1 MYEAARVDDPIYHT
15 SALAGFLI
23 GAIIGIAIIALA
35 AFAFFSCGF
44 LAGLILGFMADQI
57 ASGVLQLGEAIG
69 RSNHH
74 TAGKILTGSENVS
87 TNSRPAA
94 RAVLSTVK
102 CDNHIAEKRIAQG
115 SENIYIN
122 SQPAARKD
130 DHTECDA
137 VIEDGSP
144 NVFLGGGTQT
154 VLEISSEIP
163 DWLRKVVDVLFVV
176 ASLLGGLAGAWRQA
190 AKLGTKFG
198 TKCAAKFIGGELVG
212 MAVGE
217 AISGLFSNPVD
228 VTTGQK
234 ILLPETDFTLP
245 GRLPVTCSRFY
256 ASHLETV
263 GLLGRGWRLNWET
276 SLREDDEHIT
286 LTGVQGRELRYPKTM
301 LTPGHQIFD
310 PEEQLY
316 LSRLHDG
323 RYVLH
328 YTDRSYYVFGDFD
341 SDGMAYLLFMET
353 PHRQRIVFGHEGGRL
368 VRIASS
374 SGHHLLLHRTQTP
387 AGERLSRI
395 ELVQGGTRGNL
406 VEYRYDDNGQLTG
419 VVNRAGT
426 QVRQFAYE
434 NGLMTAHSNAAGFT
448 CRYRWQ
454 ELDGAPRVTEHDTS
468 DGEHYRFDYD
478 FAAGTTTV
486 TGRQGESW
494 QWWYDRETYIT
505 AHRTPGGGMYRFT
518 YNEDHFPVNI
528 ELPGGRTVAY
538 EYDIQN
544 RVVKTTDPEG
554 RVTQTQWNG
563 EFDEITR
570 TALDDDAVWK
580 TQYNAH
586 GQPVQE
592 TDPEGRV
599 TQYAYDEQGQMCSRT
614 DAAGGTVVTAFDSRG
629 QMTRYTDC
637 SGCSTGYD
645 HDEDGNLTRV
655 TDAEGKVVRISY
667 NRLGLPETVNSP
679 GKQQDRYTWNA
690 LGLMSSHR
698 RITGSV
704 ESWRYTPRGL
714 LAAHTDEEKRETRWQ
729 YTPEGRVAALTNGNG
744 AQYRFS
750 HDADGRLVREVR
762 PDGLSRT
769 FILDDSGY
777 LTAIQT
783 TGTQGGV
790 RRETQQRDA
799 LGRLLRTENE
809 HGQRTFSYNRLDQI
823 TAVTLT
829 PTEAGQQQ
837 HRMQADT
844 VRFEYDRSGWLT
856 AEHAGNGSIRYQRDA
871 LGNPTDITL
880 PDGQHLTH
888 LYYGSGHLLQT
899 ALDGLT
905 VSEYERDSLHRQIM
919 RTQGQLTTYSGYDD
933 DGLLSWQRSL
943 ASGSAPV
950 LPGQRPARQGCV
962 TSRDYYWNNRDQ
974 ITSVLRLNADG
985 QAQEERYRYTVNEQ
999 IAESRIN
1006 GILSQHDYR
1015 NECVTQAGDSR
1026 YEYDACGRVIKRT
1039 EQKRGFRPQ
1048 EWRYRWDD
1056 FDRLREVR
1064 TPDGEVWQYSYDA
1077 FGRRTAKRN
1086 IIRAAWK
1093 QNHHTVSEV
1102 RYQWLGMALS
1112 ASEKRYA
1119 DGSPAL
1125 REQWHYRG
1133 GFELLAKEARA
1144 ANDDTSDFYPI
1155 LIGPDGAPQEMYS
1168 ANGRKVWR
1176 RQRSLWGLAAAND
1189 ASPDARESC
1198 DAGFMGQWQD
1208 EESGL
1213 WYNLHR
1219 YYNARTGQY
1228 LSPDPLRLAGGLNTY
1243 GYVHNP
1249 LTWADPYGLAGCS
1262 AQFKSR
1268 NEAFRAAKRD
1278 AGIPMNQQPDRI
1290 FNSKTGFF
1298 SDHRNVPM
1306 TDSRKNPIFD
1316 NNGNQVWTR
1325 EYQFT
1330 RADGSKII
1338 IQDHS
1343 AGHSYAD
1350 GVGNQGSHLNVRP
1363 IENTRTGSVP
1373 GTFDHYEF

>member
-69 RSNHH
+69 RSIHH

-276 SLREDDEHIT
+276 SLRDDDEHIT

-434 NGLMTAHSNAAGFT
+434 NGLMTAHSNATGFT

-486 TGRQGESW
+486 TGRQGETW

-614 DAAGGTVVTAFDSRG
+614 DAAGGT
-629 QMTRYTDC
+629 
-637 SGCSTGYD
+637 
-645 HDEDGNLTRV
+645 
-655 TDAEGKVVRISY
+655 
-667 NRLGLPETVNSP
+667 
-679 GKQQDRYTWNA
+679 
-690 LGLMSSHR
+690 
-698 RITGSV
+698 
-704 ESWRYTPRGL
+704 
-714 LAAHTDEEKRETRWQ
+714 
-729 YTPEGRVAALTNGNG
+729 
-744 AQYRFS
+744 
-750 HDADGRLVREVR
+750 
-762 PDGLSRT
+762 
-769 FILDDSGY
+769 
-777 LTAIQT
+777 
-783 TGTQGGV
+783 QGGV

-856 AEHAGNGSIRYQRDA
+856 AEHAGNGSICYQRDA

-919 RTQGQLTTYSGYDD
+919 RTQGQLATYSGYDD

-962 TSRDYYWNNRDQ
+962 TSRDYYWNN
-974 ITSVLRLNADG
+974 
-985 QAQEERYRYTVNEQ
+985 
-999 IAESRIN
+999 
-1006 GILSQHDYR
+1006 H
-1015 NECVTQAGDSR
+1015 
-1026 YEYDACGRVIKRT
+1026 
-1039 EQKRGFRPQ
+1039 
-1048 EWRYRWDD
+1048 
-1056 FDRLREVR
+1056 
-1064 TPDGEVWQYSYDA
+1064 GEVGTIDDGLRGSVVYSYDRSGYLTGRSGQMYDHDRYYYDKA
-1077 FGRRTAKRN
+1077 GNLLDNEGQGAVMSNRLPGCGRDRYGYNEWGELTTRRDQQLEWNAQGQLTRVISGNTETHYGYDALGRRT
-1086 IIRAAWK
+1086 
-1093 QNHHTVSEV
+1093 
-1102 RYQWLGMALS
+1102 
-1112 ASEKRYA
+1112 
-1119 DGSPAL
+1119 
-1125 REQWHYRG
+1125 
-1133 GFELLAKEARA
+1133 
-1144 ANDDTSDFYPI
+1144 
-1155 LIGPDGAPQEMYS
+1155 
-1168 ANGRKVWR
+1168 RK
-1176 RQRSLWGLAAAND
+1176 A
-1189 ASPDARESC
+1189 
-1198 DAGFMGQWQD
+1198 
-1208 EESGL
+1208 
-1213 WYNLHR
+1213 
-1219 YYNARTGQY
+1219 
-1228 LSPDPLRLAGGLNTY
+1228 TY
-1243 GYVHNP
+1243 GRHTGHTARSRTDFVWEGFRLLQENVQQQGWRTY
-1249 LTWADPYGLAGCS
+1249 LYDAEQPYTPVASVTGRGE
-1262 AQFKSR
+1262 SR
-1268 NEAFRAAKRD
+1268 
-1278 AGIPMNQQPDRI
+1278 
-1290 FNSKTGFF
+1290 
-1298 SDHRNVPM
+1298 
-1306 TDSRKNPIFD
+1306 
-1316 NNGNQVWTR
+1316 QVW
-1325 EYQFT
+1325 Y
-1330 RADGSKII
+1330 
-1338 IQDHS
+1338 
-1343 AGHSYAD
+1343 Y
-1350 GVGNQGSHLNVRP
+1350 
-1363 IENTRTGSVP
+1363 
-1373 GTFDHYEF
+1373 

>member
-69 RSNHH
+69 RSIHH

-276 SLREDDEHIT
+276 SLRDDDEHIT

-434 NGLMTAHSNAAGFT
+434 NGLMTAHSNATGFT

-486 TGRQGESW
+486 TGRQGETW

-614 DAAGGTVVTAFDSRG
+614 DAAGGT
-629 QMTRYTDC
+629 
-637 SGCSTGYD
+637 
-645 HDEDGNLTRV
+645 
-655 TDAEGKVVRISY
+655 
-667 NRLGLPETVNSP
+667 
-679 GKQQDRYTWNA
+679 
-690 LGLMSSHR
+690 
-698 RITGSV
+698 
-704 ESWRYTPRGL
+704 
-714 LAAHTDEEKRETRWQ
+714 
-729 YTPEGRVAALTNGNG
+729 
-744 AQYRFS
+744 
-750 HDADGRLVREVR
+750 
-762 PDGLSRT
+762 
-769 FILDDSGY
+769 
-777 LTAIQT
+777 
-783 TGTQGGV
+783 QGGV

-856 AEHAGNGSIRYQRDA
+856 AEHAGNGSICYQRDA

-919 RTQGQLTTYSGYDD
+919 RTQGQLATYSGYDD

-962 TSRDYYWNNRDQ
+962 TSRDYYWNN
-974 ITSVLRLNADG
+974 
-985 QAQEERYRYTVNEQ
+985 
-999 IAESRIN
+999 
-1006 GILSQHDYR
+1006 H
-1015 NECVTQAGDSR
+1015 
-1026 YEYDACGRVIKRT
+1026 
-1039 EQKRGFRPQ
+1039 
-1048 EWRYRWDD
+1048 
-1056 FDRLREVR
+1056 
-1064 TPDGEVWQYSYDA
+1064 GEVGTIDDGLRGSVVYSYDRSGYLTGRSGQMYDHDRYYYDKA
-1077 FGRRTAKRN
+1077 GNLLDNEGQGAVMSNRLPGCGRDRYGYNEWGELTTRRDQQLEWNAQGQLTRVISGNTETHYGYDALGRRT
-1086 IIRAAWK
+1086 
-1093 QNHHTVSEV
+1093 
-1102 RYQWLGMALS
+1102 
-1112 ASEKRYA
+1112 
-1119 DGSPAL
+1119 
-1125 REQWHYRG
+1125 
-1133 GFELLAKEARA
+1133 
-1144 ANDDTSDFYPI
+1144 
-1155 LIGPDGAPQEMYS
+1155 
-1168 ANGRKVWR
+1168 RK
-1176 RQRSLWGLAAAND
+1176 A
-1189 ASPDARESC
+1189 
-1198 DAGFMGQWQD
+1198 
-1208 EESGL
+1208 
-1213 WYNLHR
+1213 
-1219 YYNARTGQY
+1219 
-1228 LSPDPLRLAGGLNTY
+1228 TY
-1243 GYVHNP
+1243 GRHTGHTARSRTDFVWEGFRLLQENVQQQGWRTY
-1249 LTWADPYGLAGCS
+1249 LYDAEQPYTPVA
-1262 AQFKSR
+1262 
-1268 NEAFRAAKRD
+1268 
-1278 AGIPMNQQPDRI
+1278 
-1290 FNSKTGFF
+1290 
-1298 SDHRNVPM
+1298 
-1306 TDSRKNPIFD
+1306 
-1316 NNGNQVWTR
+1316 
-1325 EYQFT
+1325 
-1330 RADGSKII
+1330 
-1338 IQDHS
+1338 
-1343 AGHSYAD
+1343 
-1350 GVGNQGSHLNVRP
+1350 
-1363 IENTRTGSVP
+1363 SV
-1373 GTFDHYEF
+1373 

>member
-69 RSNHH
+69 RSIHH

-276 SLREDDEHIT
+276 SLRDDDEHIT

-434 NGLMTAHSNAAGFT
+434 NGLMTAHSNATGFT

-486 TGRQGESW
+486 TGRQGETW

-614 DAAGGTVVTAFDSRG
+614 DAAGGT
-629 QMTRYTDC
+629 
-637 SGCSTGYD
+637 
-645 HDEDGNLTRV
+645 
-655 TDAEGKVVRISY
+655 
-667 NRLGLPETVNSP
+667 
-679 GKQQDRYTWNA
+679 
-690 LGLMSSHR
+690 
-698 RITGSV
+698 
-704 ESWRYTPRGL
+704 
-714 LAAHTDEEKRETRWQ
+714 
-729 YTPEGRVAALTNGNG
+729 
-744 AQYRFS
+744 
-750 HDADGRLVREVR
+750 
-762 PDGLSRT
+762 
-769 FILDDSGY
+769 
-777 LTAIQT
+777 
-783 TGTQGGV
+783 QGGV

-856 AEHAGNGSIRYQRDA
+856 AEHAGNGSICYQRDA

-919 RTQGQLTTYSGYDD
+919 RTQGQLATYSGYDD

-962 TSRDYYWNNRDQ
+962 TSRDYYWNN
-974 ITSVLRLNADG
+974 
-985 QAQEERYRYTVNEQ
+985 
-999 IAESRIN
+999 
-1006 GILSQHDYR
+1006 H
-1015 NECVTQAGDSR
+1015 
-1026 YEYDACGRVIKRT
+1026 
-1039 EQKRGFRPQ
+1039 
-1048 EWRYRWDD
+1048 
-1056 FDRLREVR
+1056 
-1064 TPDGEVWQYSYDA
+1064 GEVGTIDDGLRGSVVYSYDRSGYLTGRSGQMYDHDRYYYDKA
-1077 FGRRTAKRN
+1077 GNLLDNEGQGAVMSNRLPGCGRDRYGYNEWGELTTRRDQQLEWNAQGQLTRVISGNTETHYGYDALGRRT
-1086 IIRAAWK
+1086 
-1093 QNHHTVSEV
+1093 
-1102 RYQWLGMALS
+1102 
-1112 ASEKRYA
+1112 
-1119 DGSPAL
+1119 
-1125 REQWHYRG
+1125 
-1133 GFELLAKEARA
+1133 
-1144 ANDDTSDFYPI
+1144 
-1155 LIGPDGAPQEMYS
+1155 
-1168 ANGRKVWR
+1168 RK
-1176 RQRSLWGLAAAND
+1176 A
-1189 ASPDARESC
+1189 
-1198 DAGFMGQWQD
+1198 
-1208 EESGL
+1208 
-1213 WYNLHR
+1213 
-1219 YYNARTGQY
+1219 
-1228 LSPDPLRLAGGLNTY
+1228 TY
-1243 GYVHNP
+1243 GRHTGHTARSRTDFVWEGFRLLQENVQQQGWRTY
-1249 LTWADPYGLAGCS
+1249 LYDAEQPYTPVAS
-1262 AQFKSR
+1262 V
-1268 NEAFRAAKRD
+1268 
-1278 AGIPMNQQPDRI
+1278 
-1290 FNSKTGFF
+1290 TG
-1298 SDHRNVPM
+1298 
-1306 TDSRKNPIFD
+1306 
-1316 NNGNQVWTR
+1316 
-1325 EYQFT
+1325 
-1330 RADGSKII
+1330 
-1338 IQDHS
+1338 
-1343 AGHSYAD
+1343 
-1350 GVGNQGSHLNVRP
+1350 
-1363 IENTRTGSVP
+1363 
-1373 GTFDHYEF
+1373 

>member
-69 RSNHH
+69 RSIHH

-276 SLREDDEHIT
+276 SLRDDDEHIT

-434 NGLMTAHSNAAGFT
+434 NGLMTAHSNATGFT

-486 TGRQGESW
+486 TGRQGETW

-614 DAAGGTVVTAFDSRG
+614 DAAGGT
-629 QMTRYTDC
+629 
-637 SGCSTGYD
+637 
-645 HDEDGNLTRV
+645 
-655 TDAEGKVVRISY
+655 
-667 NRLGLPETVNSP
+667 
-679 GKQQDRYTWNA
+679 
-690 LGLMSSHR
+690 
-698 RITGSV
+698 
-704 ESWRYTPRGL
+704 
-714 LAAHTDEEKRETRWQ
+714 
-729 YTPEGRVAALTNGNG
+729 
-744 AQYRFS
+744 
-750 HDADGRLVREVR
+750 
-762 PDGLSRT
+762 
-769 FILDDSGY
+769 
-777 LTAIQT
+777 
-783 TGTQGGV
+783 QGGV

-856 AEHAGNGSIRYQRDA
+856 AEHAGNGSICYQRDA
-871 LGNPTDITL
+871 LGNQTDITL

-919 RTQGQLTTYSGYDD
+919 RTQGQLATYSGYDD

-962 TSRDYYWNNRDQ
+962 TSRDYYWNN
-974 ITSVLRLNADG
+974 
-985 QAQEERYRYTVNEQ
+985 
-999 IAESRIN
+999 
-1006 GILSQHDYR
+1006 H
-1015 NECVTQAGDSR
+1015 
-1026 YEYDACGRVIKRT
+1026 
-1039 EQKRGFRPQ
+1039 
-1048 EWRYRWDD
+1048 
-1056 FDRLREVR
+1056 
-1064 TPDGEVWQYSYDA
+1064 GEVGTIDDGLRGSVVYSYDRSGYLTGRSGQMYDHDRYYYDKA
-1077 FGRRTAKRN
+1077 GNLLDNEGQGAVMSNRLPGCGRDRYGYNEWGELTTRRDQQLEWNAQGQLTRVISGNTETHYGYDALGRRT
-1086 IIRAAWK
+1086 
-1093 QNHHTVSEV
+1093 
-1102 RYQWLGMALS
+1102 
-1112 ASEKRYA
+1112 
-1119 DGSPAL
+1119 
-1125 REQWHYRG
+1125 
-1133 GFELLAKEARA
+1133 
-1144 ANDDTSDFYPI
+1144 
-1155 LIGPDGAPQEMYS
+1155 
-1168 ANGRKVWR
+1168 RK
-1176 RQRSLWGLAAAND
+1176 A
-1189 ASPDARESC
+1189 
-1198 DAGFMGQWQD
+1198 
-1208 EESGL
+1208 
-1213 WYNLHR
+1213 
-1219 YYNARTGQY
+1219 
-1228 LSPDPLRLAGGLNTY
+1228 TY
-1243 GYVHNP
+1243 GRH
-1249 LTWADPYGLAGCS
+1249 TGHTAR
-1262 AQFKSR
+1262 SR
-1268 NEAFRAAKRD
+1268 TDFVWE
-1278 AGIPMNQQPDRI
+1278 
-1290 FNSKTGFF
+1290 GF
-1298 SDHRNVPM
+1298 
-1306 TDSRKNPIFD
+1306 
-1316 NNGNQVWTR
+1316 
-1325 EYQFT
+1325 
-1330 RADGSKII
+1330 
-1338 IQDHS
+1338 
-1343 AGHSYAD
+1343 
-1350 GVGNQGSHLNVRP
+1350 
-1363 IENTRTGSVP
+1363 
-1373 GTFDHYEF
+1373 

>member
-69 RSNHH
+69 RSIHH

-276 SLREDDEHIT
+276 SLRDDDEHIT

-434 NGLMTAHSNAAGFT
+434 NGLMTAHSNATGFT

-486 TGRQGESW
+486 TGRQGETW

-614 DAAGGTVVTAFDSRG
+614 DAAGGT
-629 QMTRYTDC
+629 
-637 SGCSTGYD
+637 
-645 HDEDGNLTRV
+645 
-655 TDAEGKVVRISY
+655 
-667 NRLGLPETVNSP
+667 
-679 GKQQDRYTWNA
+679 
-690 LGLMSSHR
+690 
-698 RITGSV
+698 
-704 ESWRYTPRGL
+704 
-714 LAAHTDEEKRETRWQ
+714 
-729 YTPEGRVAALTNGNG
+729 
-744 AQYRFS
+744 
-750 HDADGRLVREVR
+750 
-762 PDGLSRT
+762 
-769 FILDDSGY
+769 
-777 LTAIQT
+777 
-783 TGTQGGV
+783 QGGV

-856 AEHAGNGSIRYQRDA
+856 AEHAGNGSICYQRDA
-871 LGNPTDITL
+871 LGNQTDITL

-919 RTQGQLTTYSGYDD
+919 RTQGQLATYSGYDD

-962 TSRDYYWNNRDQ
+962 TSRDYYWNN
-974 ITSVLRLNADG
+974 
-985 QAQEERYRYTVNEQ
+985 
-999 IAESRIN
+999 
-1006 GILSQHDYR
+1006 H
-1015 NECVTQAGDSR
+1015 
-1026 YEYDACGRVIKRT
+1026 
-1039 EQKRGFRPQ
+1039 
-1048 EWRYRWDD
+1048 
-1056 FDRLREVR
+1056 
-1064 TPDGEVWQYSYDA
+1064 GEVGTIDDGLRGSVVYSYDRSGYLTGRSGQMYDHDRYYYDKA
-1077 FGRRTAKRN
+1077 GNLLDNEGQGAVMSNRLPGCGRDRYGYNEWGELTTRRDQQLEWNAQGQLTRVISGNTETHYGYDALGRRT
-1086 IIRAAWK
+1086 
-1093 QNHHTVSEV
+1093 
-1102 RYQWLGMALS
+1102 
-1112 ASEKRYA
+1112 
-1119 DGSPAL
+1119 
-1125 REQWHYRG
+1125 
-1133 GFELLAKEARA
+1133 
-1144 ANDDTSDFYPI
+1144 
-1155 LIGPDGAPQEMYS
+1155 
-1168 ANGRKVWR
+1168 RK
-1176 RQRSLWGLAAAND
+1176 A
-1189 ASPDARESC
+1189 
-1198 DAGFMGQWQD
+1198 
-1208 EESGL
+1208 
-1213 WYNLHR
+1213 
-1219 YYNARTGQY
+1219 
-1228 LSPDPLRLAGGLNTY
+1228 TY
-1243 GYVHNP
+1243 GRHTGHTARSRTDFVWEGFRLLQENVQQQGWRTY
-1249 LTWADPYGLAGCS
+1249 LYDAEQPYTPVASVTGRGE
-1262 AQFKSR
+1262 SR
-1268 NEAFRAAKRD
+1268 
-1278 AGIPMNQQPDRI
+1278 
-1290 FNSKTGFF
+1290 
-1298 SDHRNVPM
+1298 
-1306 TDSRKNPIFD
+1306 
-1316 NNGNQVWTR
+1316 QVWYYHT
-1325 EYQFT
+1325 
-1330 RADGSKII
+1330 
-1338 IQDHS
+1338 
-1343 AGHSYAD
+1343 
-1350 GVGNQGSHLNVRP
+1350 
-1363 IENTRTGSVP
+1363 
-1373 GTFDHYEF
+1373 

>member
-69 RSNHH
+69 RSIHH

-276 SLREDDEHIT
+276 SLRDDDEHIT

-434 NGLMTAHSNAAGFT
+434 NGLMTAHSNATGFT

-486 TGRQGESW
+486 TGRQGETW

-614 DAAGGTVVTAFDSRG
+614 DAAGGT
-629 QMTRYTDC
+629 
-637 SGCSTGYD
+637 
-645 HDEDGNLTRV
+645 
-655 TDAEGKVVRISY
+655 
-667 NRLGLPETVNSP
+667 
-679 GKQQDRYTWNA
+679 
-690 LGLMSSHR
+690 
-698 RITGSV
+698 
-704 ESWRYTPRGL
+704 
-714 LAAHTDEEKRETRWQ
+714 
-729 YTPEGRVAALTNGNG
+729 
-744 AQYRFS
+744 
-750 HDADGRLVREVR
+750 
-762 PDGLSRT
+762 
-769 FILDDSGY
+769 
-777 LTAIQT
+777 
-783 TGTQGGV
+783 QGGV

-856 AEHAGNGSIRYQRDA
+856 AEHAGNGSICYQRDA

-919 RTQGQLTTYSGYDD
+919 RTQGQLATYSGYDD

-962 TSRDYYWNNRDQ
+962 TSRDYYWNN
-974 ITSVLRLNADG
+974 
-985 QAQEERYRYTVNEQ
+985 
-999 IAESRIN
+999 
-1006 GILSQHDYR
+1006 H
-1015 NECVTQAGDSR
+1015 
-1026 YEYDACGRVIKRT
+1026 
-1039 EQKRGFRPQ
+1039 
-1048 EWRYRWDD
+1048 
-1056 FDRLREVR
+1056 
-1064 TPDGEVWQYSYDA
+1064 GEVGTIDDGLRGSVVYSYDRSGYLTGRSGQMYDHDRYYYDKA
-1077 FGRRTAKRN
+1077 GNLLDNEGQGAVMSNRLPGCGRDRYGYNEWGELTTRRDQQLEWNAQGQLTRVISGNTETHYGYDALGRRT
-1086 IIRAAWK
+1086 
-1093 QNHHTVSEV
+1093 
-1102 RYQWLGMALS
+1102 
-1112 ASEKRYA
+1112 
-1119 DGSPAL
+1119 
-1125 REQWHYRG
+1125 
-1133 GFELLAKEARA
+1133 
-1144 ANDDTSDFYPI
+1144 
-1155 LIGPDGAPQEMYS
+1155 
-1168 ANGRKVWR
+1168 RK
-1176 RQRSLWGLAAAND
+1176 A
-1189 ASPDARESC
+1189 
-1198 DAGFMGQWQD
+1198 
-1208 EESGL
+1208 
-1213 WYNLHR
+1213 
-1219 YYNARTGQY
+1219 
-1228 LSPDPLRLAGGLNTY
+1228 TY
-1243 GYVHNP
+1243 GRH
-1249 LTWADPYGLAGCS
+1249 TGHTAR
-1262 AQFKSR
+1262 SR
-1268 NEAFRAAKRD
+1268 TDFVWEGFR
-1278 AGIPMNQQPDRI
+1278 
-1290 FNSKTGFF
+1290 
-1298 SDHRNVPM
+1298 
-1306 TDSRKNPIFD
+1306 
-1316 NNGNQVWTR
+1316 
-1325 EYQFT
+1325 
-1330 RADGSKII
+1330 
-1338 IQDHS
+1338 
-1343 AGHSYAD
+1343 
-1350 GVGNQGSHLNVRP
+1350 
-1363 IENTRTGSVP
+1363 
-1373 GTFDHYEF
+1373 

>member
-69 RSNHH
+69 RSIHH

-276 SLREDDEHIT
+276 SLRDDDEHIT

-434 NGLMTAHSNAAGFT
+434 NGLMTAHSNATGFT

-486 TGRQGESW
+486 TGRQGETW

-614 DAAGGTVVTAFDSRG
+614 DAAGGT
-629 QMTRYTDC
+629 
-637 SGCSTGYD
+637 
-645 HDEDGNLTRV
+645 
-655 TDAEGKVVRISY
+655 
-667 NRLGLPETVNSP
+667 
-679 GKQQDRYTWNA
+679 
-690 LGLMSSHR
+690 
-698 RITGSV
+698 
-704 ESWRYTPRGL
+704 
-714 LAAHTDEEKRETRWQ
+714 
-729 YTPEGRVAALTNGNG
+729 
-744 AQYRFS
+744 
-750 HDADGRLVREVR
+750 
-762 PDGLSRT
+762 
-769 FILDDSGY
+769 
-777 LTAIQT
+777 
-783 TGTQGGV
+783 QGGV

-856 AEHAGNGSIRYQRDA
+856 AEHAGNGSICYQRDA

-919 RTQGQLTTYSGYDD
+919 RTQGQLATYSGYDD
-933 DGLLSWQRSL
+933 DGMLSWQRSL

-962 TSRDYYWNNRDQ
+962 TSRDYYWNN
-974 ITSVLRLNADG
+974 
-985 QAQEERYRYTVNEQ
+985 
-999 IAESRIN
+999 
-1006 GILSQHDYR
+1006 H
-1015 NECVTQAGDSR
+1015 
-1026 YEYDACGRVIKRT
+1026 
-1039 EQKRGFRPQ
+1039 
-1048 EWRYRWDD
+1048 
-1056 FDRLREVR
+1056 
-1064 TPDGEVWQYSYDA
+1064 GEVGTIDDGLRGSVVYSYDRSGYLTGRSGQMYDHDRYYYDKA
-1077 FGRRTAKRN
+1077 GNLLDNEGQGAVMSNRLPGCGRDRYGYNEWGELTTRRDQQLEWNAQGQLTRVISGNTETHYGYDALGRRTRKATYGR
-1086 IIRAAWK
+1086 
-1093 QNHHTVSEV
+1093 HTGHTARSRTDFVWEGFRLLQENVQQQGWRTYLYDAEQPYTPVASVTGKGESRQVWYYHTDVTGTPQEV
-1102 RYQWLGMALS
+1102 TA
-1112 ASEKRYA
+1112 A
-1119 DGSPAL
+1119 DGTLVWAGYIRGFGENAADISNSGAYFHQPL
-1125 REQWHYRG
+1125 RLPGQY
-1133 GFELLAKEARA
+1133 F
-1144 ANDDTSDFYPI
+1144 DDET
-1155 LIGPDGAPQEMYS
+1155 
-1168 ANGRKVWR
+1168 
-1176 RQRSLWGLAAAND
+1176 GLH
-1189 ASPDARESC
+1189 
-1198 DAGFMGQWQD
+1198 
-1208 EESGL
+1208 
-1213 WYNLHR
+1213 YNLFR
-1219 YYNARTGQY
+1219 YYAPECGRFVSQ
-1228 LSPDPLRLAGGLNTY
+1228 DPIGLAGGLNLY
-1243 GYVHNP
+1243 QYAPNP
-1249 LTWADPYGLAGCS
+1249 IRWIDPLGLAILEHQS
-1262 AQFKSR
+1262 NFD
-1268 NEAFRAAKRD
+1268 AARRTGFEN
-1278 AGIPMNQQPDRI
+1278 AGMTNPEDVTFSKVDP
-1290 FNSKTGFF
+1290 KTGTVVEFKG
-1298 SDHRNVPM
+1298 P
-1306 TDSRKNPIFD
+1306 
-1316 NNGNQVWTR
+1316 NGAKVA
-1325 EYQFT
+1325 YDAPH
-1330 RADGSKII
+1330 ADMDVTAGHDKPHVGW
-1338 IQDHS
+1338 QS
-1343 AGHSYAD
+1343 AGKRGSGGANRGNITYD
-1350 GVGNQGSHLNVRP
+1350 GPQHPHRSDSKG
-1363 IENTRTGSVP
+1363 
-1373 GTFDHYEF
+1373 DDKC

>member
-69 RSNHH
+69 RSIHH

-276 SLREDDEHIT
+276 SLRDDDEHIT

-434 NGLMTAHSNAAGFT
+434 NGLMTAHSNATGFT

-486 TGRQGESW
+486 TGRQGETW

-614 DAAGGTVVTAFDSRG
+614 DAAGGT
-629 QMTRYTDC
+629 
-637 SGCSTGYD
+637 
-645 HDEDGNLTRV
+645 
-655 TDAEGKVVRISY
+655 
-667 NRLGLPETVNSP
+667 
-679 GKQQDRYTWNA
+679 
-690 LGLMSSHR
+690 
-698 RITGSV
+698 
-704 ESWRYTPRGL
+704 
-714 LAAHTDEEKRETRWQ
+714 
-729 YTPEGRVAALTNGNG
+729 
-744 AQYRFS
+744 
-750 HDADGRLVREVR
+750 
-762 PDGLSRT
+762 
-769 FILDDSGY
+769 
-777 LTAIQT
+777 
-783 TGTQGGV
+783 QGGV

-856 AEHAGNGSIRYQRDA
+856 AEHAGNGSICYQRDA

-919 RTQGQLTTYSGYDD
+919 RTQGQLATYSGYDD

-962 TSRDYYWNNRDQ
+962 TSRDYYWNN
-974 ITSVLRLNADG
+974 
-985 QAQEERYRYTVNEQ
+985 
-999 IAESRIN
+999 
-1006 GILSQHDYR
+1006 H
-1015 NECVTQAGDSR
+1015 
-1026 YEYDACGRVIKRT
+1026 
-1039 EQKRGFRPQ
+1039 
-1048 EWRYRWDD
+1048 
-1056 FDRLREVR
+1056 
-1064 TPDGEVWQYSYDA
+1064 GEVGTIDDGLRGSVVYSYDRSGYLTGRSGQMYDHDRYYYDKA
-1077 FGRRTAKRN
+1077 GNLLDNEGQGAVMSNRLPGCGRDRYGYNEWGELTTRRDQQLEWNAQGQLTRVISGNTETHYGYDALGRRT
-1086 IIRAAWK
+1086 
-1093 QNHHTVSEV
+1093 
-1102 RYQWLGMALS
+1102 
-1112 ASEKRYA
+1112 
-1119 DGSPAL
+1119 
-1125 REQWHYRG
+1125 
-1133 GFELLAKEARA
+1133 
-1144 ANDDTSDFYPI
+1144 
-1155 LIGPDGAPQEMYS
+1155 
-1168 ANGRKVWR
+1168 RK
-1176 RQRSLWGLAAAND
+1176 A
-1189 ASPDARESC
+1189 
-1198 DAGFMGQWQD
+1198 
-1208 EESGL
+1208 
-1213 WYNLHR
+1213 
-1219 YYNARTGQY
+1219 
-1228 LSPDPLRLAGGLNTY
+1228 TY
-1243 GYVHNP
+1243 GRH
-1249 LTWADPYGLAGCS
+1249 TGHTAR
-1262 AQFKSR
+1262 SR
-1268 NEAFRAAKRD
+1268 TDFVWEGFRLLQE
-1278 AGIPMNQQPDRI
+1278 NVQQ
-1290 FNSKTGFF
+1290 
-1298 SDHRNVPM
+1298 
-1306 TDSRKNPIFD
+1306 
-1316 NNGNQVWTR
+1316 
-1325 EYQFT
+1325 
-1330 RADGSKII
+1330 
-1338 IQDHS
+1338 
-1343 AGHSYAD
+1343 
-1350 GVGNQGSHLNVRP
+1350 QGW
-1363 IENTRTGSVP
+1363 
-1373 GTFDHYEF
+1373 

>member
-69 RSNHH
+69 RSIHH

-276 SLREDDEHIT
+276 SLRDDDEHIT

-434 NGLMTAHSNAAGFT
+434 NGLMTAHSNATGFT

-486 TGRQGESW
+486 TGRQGETW

-614 DAAGGTVVTAFDSRG
+614 DAAGGT
-629 QMTRYTDC
+629 
-637 SGCSTGYD
+637 
-645 HDEDGNLTRV
+645 
-655 TDAEGKVVRISY
+655 
-667 NRLGLPETVNSP
+667 
-679 GKQQDRYTWNA
+679 
-690 LGLMSSHR
+690 
-698 RITGSV
+698 
-704 ESWRYTPRGL
+704 
-714 LAAHTDEEKRETRWQ
+714 
-729 YTPEGRVAALTNGNG
+729 
-744 AQYRFS
+744 
-750 HDADGRLVREVR
+750 
-762 PDGLSRT
+762 
-769 FILDDSGY
+769 
-777 LTAIQT
+777 
-783 TGTQGGV
+783 QGGV

-856 AEHAGNGSIRYQRDA
+856 AEHAGNGSICYQRDA

-919 RTQGQLTTYSGYDD
+919 RTQGQLATYSGYDD

-962 TSRDYYWNNRDQ
+962 TSRDYYWNN
-974 ITSVLRLNADG
+974 
-985 QAQEERYRYTVNEQ
+985 
-999 IAESRIN
+999 
-1006 GILSQHDYR
+1006 H
-1015 NECVTQAGDSR
+1015 
-1026 YEYDACGRVIKRT
+1026 
-1039 EQKRGFRPQ
+1039 
-1048 EWRYRWDD
+1048 
-1056 FDRLREVR
+1056 
-1064 TPDGEVWQYSYDA
+1064 GEVGTIDDGLRGSVVYSYDRSGYLTGRSGQMYDHDRYYYDKA
-1077 FGRRTAKRN
+1077 GNLLDNEGQGAVMSNRLPGCGRDRYGYNEWGELTTRRDQQLEWNAQGQLTRVISGNTETHYGYDALGRRT
-1086 IIRAAWK
+1086 
-1093 QNHHTVSEV
+1093 
-1102 RYQWLGMALS
+1102 
-1112 ASEKRYA
+1112 
-1119 DGSPAL
+1119 
-1125 REQWHYRG
+1125 
-1133 GFELLAKEARA
+1133 
-1144 ANDDTSDFYPI
+1144 
-1155 LIGPDGAPQEMYS
+1155 
-1168 ANGRKVWR
+1168 RK
-1176 RQRSLWGLAAAND
+1176 A
-1189 ASPDARESC
+1189 
-1198 DAGFMGQWQD
+1198 
-1208 EESGL
+1208 
-1213 WYNLHR
+1213 
-1219 YYNARTGQY
+1219 
-1228 LSPDPLRLAGGLNTY
+1228 TY
-1243 GYVHNP
+1243 GRHTGHTARSRTDFVWEGFRLLQENVQQQGWRTY
-1249 LTWADPYGLAGCS
+1249 LYDAEQPYTPVASVTGKGE
-1262 AQFKSR
+1262 SR
-1268 NEAFRAAKRD
+1268 
-1278 AGIPMNQQPDRI
+1278 
-1290 FNSKTGFF
+1290 
-1298 SDHRNVPM
+1298 
-1306 TDSRKNPIFD
+1306 
-1316 NNGNQVWTR
+1316 QVWYYHT
-1325 EYQFT
+1325 
-1330 RADGSKII
+1330 D
-1338 IQDHS
+1338 
-1343 AGHSYAD
+1343 
-1350 GVGNQGSHLNVRP
+1350 V
-1363 IENTRTGSVP
+1363 TG
-1373 GTFDHYEF
+1373 

>member
-23 GAIIGIAIIALA
+23 GAIIGIAIIAIA
-35 AFAFFSCGF
+35 AFALFSCGI

-69 RSNHH
+69 RSIHH

-198 TKCAAKFIGGELVG
+198 TKCAAKFIGGELTG
-212 MAVGE
+212 MAVSE

-434 NGLMTAHSNAAGFT
+434 NG
-448 CRYRWQ
+448 
-454 ELDGAPRVTEHDTS
+454 
-468 DGEHYRFDYD
+468 
-478 FAAGTTTV
+478 
-486 TGRQGESW
+486 
-494 QWWYDRETYIT
+494 
-505 AHRTPGGGMYRFT
+505 
-518 YNEDHFPVNI
+518 
-528 ELPGGRTVAY
+528 
-538 EYDIQN
+538 
-544 RVVKTTDPEG
+544 
-554 RVTQTQWNG
+554 
-563 EFDEITR
+563 
-570 TALDDDAVWK
+570 
-580 TQYNAH
+580 
-586 GQPVQE
+586 
-592 TDPEGRV
+592 
-599 TQYAYDEQGQMCSRT
+599 
-614 DAAGGTVVTAFDSRG
+614 

-637 SGCSTGYD
+637 SGRSTGYD

-729 YTPEGRVAALTNGNG
+729 YTPEGRVAVLTNGNG

-769 FILDDSGY
+769 FILDGSGY

-919 RTQGQLTTYSGYDD
+919 RTQGQLATYSGYDD

-943 ASGSAPV
+943 APGSAPV
-950 LPGQRPARQGCV
+950 LPGQRPAQQGCV
-962 TSRDYYWNNRDQ
+962 TSRDYYWNNHGEVGTIDDSLRGSVVYSYDRSGYLTGRSGQMYDHDRYYYDKAGNLLDNEGRGPVMNNRLPGCGRDRYGYNEWGELTTRRDQ
-974 ITSVLRLNADG
+974 QLEWNAQGQLTRVISGNTETHYGYDALGRRTRKATYGRHTGHTARSRTDFVWEGFRLLQENVQQQGWRTYLYDAEQPYTPVASVTGKGESRQVWYYHTDVTGTPQEVTAADGTLVWAGYIRGFGENAADISNSGAYFHQPLRLPG
-985 QAQEERYRYTVNEQ
+985 QYFDDETGLHYNLFRYYAPE
-999 IAESRIN
+999 
-1006 GILSQHDYR
+1006 
-1015 NECVTQAGDSR
+1015 
-1026 YEYDACGRVIKRT
+1026 CGRFVSQDPIGLKGGINLYQYAPNPLSWIDPLGLTT
-1039 EQKRGFRPQ
+1039 EEITLKPGEILVNPKDVNFSQTTINSA
-1048 EWRYRWDD
+1048 
-1056 FDRLREVR
+1056 FD
-1064 TPDGEVWQYSYDA
+1064 TPDG
-1077 FGRRTAKRN
+1077 KRSVQSVINDVRKGN
-1086 IIRAAWK
+1086 IKATDFPAIK
-1093 QNHHTVSEV
+1093 VVNVKGQLVV
-1102 RYQWLGMALS
+1102 R
-1112 ASEKRYA
+1112 
-1119 DGSPAL
+1119 DGNS
-1125 REQWHYRG
+1125 
-1133 GFELLAKEARA
+1133 
-1144 ANDDTSDFYPI
+1144 
-1155 LIGPDGAPQEMYS
+1155 
-1168 ANGRKVWR
+1168 
-1176 RQRSLWGLAAAND
+1176 
-1189 ASPDARESC
+1189 
-1198 DAGFMGQWQD
+1198 
-1208 EESGL
+1208 
-1213 WYNLHR
+1213 
-1219 YYNARTGQY
+1219 
-1228 LSPDPLRLAGGLNTY
+1228 RLAIAVKGKAQQIKVILETNVDQLRDFTKRLRNNGLPNT
-1243 GYVHNP
+1243 G
-1249 LTWADPYGLAGCS
+1249 T
-1262 AQFKSR
+1262 
-1268 NEAFRAAKRD
+1268 
-1278 AGIPMNQQPDRI
+1278 
-1290 FNSKTGFF
+1290 SKT
-1298 SDHRNVPM
+1298 P
-1306 TDSRKNPIFD
+1306 TCK
-1316 NNGNQVWTR
+1316 
-1325 EYQFT
+1325 
-1330 RADGSKII
+1330 
-1338 IQDHS
+1338 
-1343 AGHSYAD
+1343 
-1350 GVGNQGSHLNVRP
+1350 
-1363 IENTRTGSVP
+1363 
-1373 GTFDHYEF
+1373 

>member
-69 RSNHH
+69 RSIHH

-276 SLREDDEHIT
+276 SLRDDDEHIT

-434 NGLMTAHSNAAGFT
+434 NGLMTAHSNATGFT

-486 TGRQGESW
+486 TGRQGETW

-614 DAAGGTVVTAFDSRG
+614 DAAGGT
-629 QMTRYTDC
+629 
-637 SGCSTGYD
+637 
-645 HDEDGNLTRV
+645 
-655 TDAEGKVVRISY
+655 
-667 NRLGLPETVNSP
+667 
-679 GKQQDRYTWNA
+679 
-690 LGLMSSHR
+690 
-698 RITGSV
+698 
-704 ESWRYTPRGL
+704 
-714 LAAHTDEEKRETRWQ
+714 
-729 YTPEGRVAALTNGNG
+729 
-744 AQYRFS
+744 
-750 HDADGRLVREVR
+750 
-762 PDGLSRT
+762 
-769 FILDDSGY
+769 
-777 LTAIQT
+777 
-783 TGTQGGV
+783 QGGV

-856 AEHAGNGSIRYQRDA
+856 AEHAGNGSICYQRDA

-919 RTQGQLTTYSGYDD
+919 RTQGQLATYSGYDD
-933 DGLLSWQRSL
+933 DGMLSWQRSL

-962 TSRDYYWNNRDQ
+962 TSRDYYWNN
-974 ITSVLRLNADG
+974 
-985 QAQEERYRYTVNEQ
+985 
-999 IAESRIN
+999 
-1006 GILSQHDYR
+1006 H
-1015 NECVTQAGDSR
+1015 
-1026 YEYDACGRVIKRT
+1026 
-1039 EQKRGFRPQ
+1039 
-1048 EWRYRWDD
+1048 
-1056 FDRLREVR
+1056 
-1064 TPDGEVWQYSYDA
+1064 GEVGTIDDGLRGSVVYSYDRSGYLTGRSGQMYDHDRYYYDKA
-1077 FGRRTAKRN
+1077 GNLLDNEGQGAVMSNRLPGCGRDRYGYNEWGELTTRRDQQLEWNAQGQLTRVISGNTETHYGYDALGRRTRKATYGR
-1086 IIRAAWK
+1086 
-1093 QNHHTVSEV
+1093 HTGHTARSRTDFVWEGFRLLQENVQQQGWRTYLYDAEQPYTPVASVTGRGESRQVWYYHTDVTGTPQEV
-1102 RYQWLGMALS
+1102 TA
-1112 ASEKRYA
+1112 A
-1119 DGSPAL
+1119 DGTLVWAGYIRGFGENAADISNSGAYFHQPL
-1125 REQWHYRG
+1125 RLPGQY
-1133 GFELLAKEARA
+1133 F
-1144 ANDDTSDFYPI
+1144 DDET
-1155 LIGPDGAPQEMYS
+1155 
-1168 ANGRKVWR
+1168 
-1176 RQRSLWGLAAAND
+1176 GLH
-1189 ASPDARESC
+1189 
-1198 DAGFMGQWQD
+1198 
-1208 EESGL
+1208 
-1213 WYNLHR
+1213 YNLFR
-1219 YYNARTGQY
+1219 YYAPECGRFVSQ
-1228 LSPDPLRLAGGLNTY
+1228 DPIGLAGGLNLY
-1243 GYVHNP
+1243 QYAPNP
-1249 LTWADPYGLAGCS
+1249 IRWIDPLGLAILEHQS
-1262 AQFKSR
+1262 NFD
-1268 NEAFRAAKRD
+1268 AARRTGFEN
-1278 AGIPMNQQPDRI
+1278 AGMTNPEDVTFSKVDP
-1290 FNSKTGFF
+1290 KTGTVVEFKG
-1298 SDHRNVPM
+1298 P
-1306 TDSRKNPIFD
+1306 
-1316 NNGNQVWTR
+1316 NGAKVA
-1325 EYQFT
+1325 YDAPH
-1330 RADGSKII
+1330 ADMDVTAGHDKPHVGW
-1338 IQDHS
+1338 QS
-1343 AGHSYAD
+1343 AGKRGSGGANRGNITYD
-1350 GVGNQGSHLNVRP
+1350 GPQHPHRSDSKG
-1363 IENTRTGSVP
+1363 
-1373 GTFDHYEF
+1373 DDKC

>member
-69 RSNHH
+69 RSIHH

-276 SLREDDEHIT
+276 SLRDDDEHIT

-434 NGLMTAHSNAAGFT
+434 NGLMTAHSNATGFT

-486 TGRQGESW
+486 TGRQGETW

-614 DAAGGTVVTAFDSRG
+614 DAAGGT
-629 QMTRYTDC
+629 
-637 SGCSTGYD
+637 
-645 HDEDGNLTRV
+645 
-655 TDAEGKVVRISY
+655 
-667 NRLGLPETVNSP
+667 
-679 GKQQDRYTWNA
+679 
-690 LGLMSSHR
+690 
-698 RITGSV
+698 
-704 ESWRYTPRGL
+704 
-714 LAAHTDEEKRETRWQ
+714 
-729 YTPEGRVAALTNGNG
+729 
-744 AQYRFS
+744 
-750 HDADGRLVREVR
+750 
-762 PDGLSRT
+762 
-769 FILDDSGY
+769 
-777 LTAIQT
+777 
-783 TGTQGGV
+783 QGGV

-856 AEHAGNGSIRYQRDA
+856 AEHAGNGSICYQRDA
-871 LGNPTDITL
+871 LGNQTDITL

-919 RTQGQLTTYSGYDD
+919 RTQGQLATYSGYDD

-962 TSRDYYWNNRDQ
+962 TSRDYYWNN
-974 ITSVLRLNADG
+974 
-985 QAQEERYRYTVNEQ
+985 
-999 IAESRIN
+999 
-1006 GILSQHDYR
+1006 H
-1015 NECVTQAGDSR
+1015 
-1026 YEYDACGRVIKRT
+1026 
-1039 EQKRGFRPQ
+1039 
-1048 EWRYRWDD
+1048 
-1056 FDRLREVR
+1056 
-1064 TPDGEVWQYSYDA
+1064 GEVGTIDDGLRGSVVYSYDRSGYLTGRSGQMYDHDRYYYDKA
-1077 FGRRTAKRN
+1077 GNLLDNEGQGAVMSNRLPGCGRDRYGYNEWGELTTRRDQQLEWNAQGQLTRVISGNTETHYGYDALGRRTRKATYGR
-1086 IIRAAWK
+1086 
-1093 QNHHTVSEV
+1093 HTGHTARSRTDFVWEGFRLLQENVQQQGWRTYLYDAEQPYTPVASVTGKGESRQVWYYHTDVTGTPQEV
-1102 RYQWLGMALS
+1102 TA
-1112 ASEKRYA
+1112 A
-1119 DGSPAL
+1119 DGTLVWAG
-1125 REQWHYRG
+1125 YIRG
-1133 GFELLAKEARA
+1133 FG
-1144 ANDDTSDFYPI
+1144 
-1155 LIGPDGAPQEMYS
+1155 
-1168 ANGRKVWR
+1168 
-1176 RQRSLWGLAAAND
+1176 
-1189 ASPDARESC
+1189 
-1198 DAGFMGQWQD
+1198 
-1208 EESGL
+1208 
-1213 WYNLHR
+1213 
-1219 YYNARTGQY
+1219 
-1228 LSPDPLRLAGGLNTY
+1228 
-1243 GYVHNP
+1243 
-1249 LTWADPYGLAGCS
+1249 
-1262 AQFKSR
+1262 
-1268 NEAFRAAKRD
+1268 
-1278 AGIPMNQQPDRI
+1278 
-1290 FNSKTGFF
+1290 
-1298 SDHRNVPM
+1298 
-1306 TDSRKNPIFD
+1306 
-1316 NNGNQVWTR
+1316 
-1325 EYQFT
+1325 
-1330 RADGSKII
+1330 
-1338 IQDHS
+1338 
-1343 AGHSYAD
+1343 
-1350 GVGNQGSHLNVRP
+1350 
-1363 IENTRTGSVP
+1363 
-1373 GTFDHYEF
+1373 

>member
-69 RSNHH
+69 RSIHH

-276 SLREDDEHIT
+276 SLRDDDEHIT

-434 NGLMTAHSNAAGFT
+434 NGLMTAHSNATGFT

-486 TGRQGESW
+486 TGRQGETW

-614 DAAGGTVVTAFDSRG
+614 DAAGGT
-629 QMTRYTDC
+629 
-637 SGCSTGYD
+637 
-645 HDEDGNLTRV
+645 
-655 TDAEGKVVRISY
+655 
-667 NRLGLPETVNSP
+667 
-679 GKQQDRYTWNA
+679 
-690 LGLMSSHR
+690 
-698 RITGSV
+698 
-704 ESWRYTPRGL
+704 
-714 LAAHTDEEKRETRWQ
+714 
-729 YTPEGRVAALTNGNG
+729 
-744 AQYRFS
+744 
-750 HDADGRLVREVR
+750 
-762 PDGLSRT
+762 
-769 FILDDSGY
+769 
-777 LTAIQT
+777 
-783 TGTQGGV
+783 QGGV

-856 AEHAGNGSIRYQRDA
+856 AEHAGNGSICYQRDA
-871 LGNPTDITL
+871 LGNQTDITL

-919 RTQGQLTTYSGYDD
+919 RTQGQLATYSGYDD

-962 TSRDYYWNNRDQ
+962 TSRDYYWNN
-974 ITSVLRLNADG
+974 
-985 QAQEERYRYTVNEQ
+985 
-999 IAESRIN
+999 
-1006 GILSQHDYR
+1006 H
-1015 NECVTQAGDSR
+1015 
-1026 YEYDACGRVIKRT
+1026 
-1039 EQKRGFRPQ
+1039 
-1048 EWRYRWDD
+1048 
-1056 FDRLREVR
+1056 
-1064 TPDGEVWQYSYDA
+1064 GEVGTIDDGLRGSVVYSYDRSGYLTGRSGQMYDHDRYYYDKA
-1077 FGRRTAKRN
+1077 GNLLDNEGQGAVMSNRLPGCGRDRYGYNEWGELTTRRDQQLEWNAQGQLTRVISGNTETHYGYDALGRRT
-1086 IIRAAWK
+1086 
-1093 QNHHTVSEV
+1093 
-1102 RYQWLGMALS
+1102 
-1112 ASEKRYA
+1112 
-1119 DGSPAL
+1119 
-1125 REQWHYRG
+1125 
-1133 GFELLAKEARA
+1133 
-1144 ANDDTSDFYPI
+1144 
-1155 LIGPDGAPQEMYS
+1155 
-1168 ANGRKVWR
+1168 RK
-1176 RQRSLWGLAAAND
+1176 A
-1189 ASPDARESC
+1189 
-1198 DAGFMGQWQD
+1198 
-1208 EESGL
+1208 
-1213 WYNLHR
+1213 
-1219 YYNARTGQY
+1219 
-1228 LSPDPLRLAGGLNTY
+1228 TY
-1243 GYVHNP
+1243 GRHTGHTARSRTDFVWEGFRLLQENVQQQGWRTY
-1249 LTWADPYGLAGCS
+1249 LYDAEQPYTPVASVTGRGE
-1262 AQFKSR
+1262 SR
-1268 NEAFRAAKRD
+1268 
-1278 AGIPMNQQPDRI
+1278 
-1290 FNSKTGFF
+1290 
-1298 SDHRNVPM
+1298 
-1306 TDSRKNPIFD
+1306 
-1316 NNGNQVWTR
+1316 QVWYYHT
-1325 EYQFT
+1325 
-1330 RADGSKII
+1330 D
-1338 IQDHS
+1338 
-1343 AGHSYAD
+1343 
-1350 GVGNQGSHLNVRP
+1350 V
-1363 IENTRTGSVP
+1363 
-1373 GTFDHYEF
+1373 

>member
-69 RSNHH
+69 RSIHH

-276 SLREDDEHIT
+276 SLRDDDEHIT

-434 NGLMTAHSNAAGFT
+434 NGLMTAHSNATGFT

-486 TGRQGESW
+486 TGRQGETW

-614 DAAGGTVVTAFDSRG
+614 DAAGGT
-629 QMTRYTDC
+629 
-637 SGCSTGYD
+637 
-645 HDEDGNLTRV
+645 
-655 TDAEGKVVRISY
+655 
-667 NRLGLPETVNSP
+667 
-679 GKQQDRYTWNA
+679 
-690 LGLMSSHR
+690 
-698 RITGSV
+698 
-704 ESWRYTPRGL
+704 
-714 LAAHTDEEKRETRWQ
+714 
-729 YTPEGRVAALTNGNG
+729 
-744 AQYRFS
+744 
-750 HDADGRLVREVR
+750 
-762 PDGLSRT
+762 
-769 FILDDSGY
+769 
-777 LTAIQT
+777 
-783 TGTQGGV
+783 QGGV

-856 AEHAGNGSIRYQRDA
+856 AEHAGNGSICYQRDA

-919 RTQGQLTTYSGYDD
+919 RTQGQLATYSGYDD

-962 TSRDYYWNNRDQ
+962 TSRDYYWNN
-974 ITSVLRLNADG
+974 
-985 QAQEERYRYTVNEQ
+985 
-999 IAESRIN
+999 
-1006 GILSQHDYR
+1006 H
-1015 NECVTQAGDSR
+1015 
-1026 YEYDACGRVIKRT
+1026 
-1039 EQKRGFRPQ
+1039 
-1048 EWRYRWDD
+1048 
-1056 FDRLREVR
+1056 
-1064 TPDGEVWQYSYDA
+1064 GEVGTIDDGLRGSVVYSYDRSGYLTGRSGQMYDHDRYYYDKA
-1077 FGRRTAKRN
+1077 GNLLDNEGQGAVMSNRLPGCGRDRYGYNEWGELTTRRDQQLEWNAQGQLTRVISGNTETHYGYDALGRRT
-1086 IIRAAWK
+1086 
-1093 QNHHTVSEV
+1093 
-1102 RYQWLGMALS
+1102 
-1112 ASEKRYA
+1112 
-1119 DGSPAL
+1119 
-1125 REQWHYRG
+1125 
-1133 GFELLAKEARA
+1133 
-1144 ANDDTSDFYPI
+1144 
-1155 LIGPDGAPQEMYS
+1155 
-1168 ANGRKVWR
+1168 RK
-1176 RQRSLWGLAAAND
+1176 A
-1189 ASPDARESC
+1189 
-1198 DAGFMGQWQD
+1198 
-1208 EESGL
+1208 
-1213 WYNLHR
+1213 
-1219 YYNARTGQY
+1219 
-1228 LSPDPLRLAGGLNTY
+1228 TY
-1243 GYVHNP
+1243 GRH
-1249 LTWADPYGLAGCS
+1249 TGHTAR
-1262 AQFKSR
+1262 SR
-1268 NEAFRAAKRD
+1268 TDFVWEGFRLLQE
-1278 AGIPMNQQPDRI
+1278 NVQQ
-1290 FNSKTGFF
+1290 
-1298 SDHRNVPM
+1298 
-1306 TDSRKNPIFD
+1306 
-1316 NNGNQVWTR
+1316 
-1325 EYQFT
+1325 
-1330 RADGSKII
+1330 
-1338 IQDHS
+1338 
-1343 AGHSYAD
+1343 
-1350 GVGNQGSHLNVRP
+1350 QGW
-1363 IENTRTGSVP
+1363 RT
-1373 GTFDHYEF
+1373 YL

>member
-69 RSNHH
+69 RSIHH

-276 SLREDDEHIT
+276 SLRDDDEHIT

-434 NGLMTAHSNAAGFT
+434 NGLMTAHSNATGFT

-486 TGRQGESW
+486 TGRQGETW

-614 DAAGGTVVTAFDSRG
+614 DAAGGT
-629 QMTRYTDC
+629 
-637 SGCSTGYD
+637 
-645 HDEDGNLTRV
+645 
-655 TDAEGKVVRISY
+655 
-667 NRLGLPETVNSP
+667 
-679 GKQQDRYTWNA
+679 
-690 LGLMSSHR
+690 
-698 RITGSV
+698 
-704 ESWRYTPRGL
+704 
-714 LAAHTDEEKRETRWQ
+714 
-729 YTPEGRVAALTNGNG
+729 
-744 AQYRFS
+744 
-750 HDADGRLVREVR
+750 
-762 PDGLSRT
+762 
-769 FILDDSGY
+769 
-777 LTAIQT
+777 
-783 TGTQGGV
+783 QGGV

-856 AEHAGNGSIRYQRDA
+856 AEHAGNGSICYQRDA

-919 RTQGQLTTYSGYDD
+919 RTQGQLATYSGYDD
-933 DGLLSWQRSL
+933 DGMLSWQRSL

-962 TSRDYYWNNRDQ
+962 TSRDYYWNN
-974 ITSVLRLNADG
+974 
-985 QAQEERYRYTVNEQ
+985 
-999 IAESRIN
+999 
-1006 GILSQHDYR
+1006 H
-1015 NECVTQAGDSR
+1015 
-1026 YEYDACGRVIKRT
+1026 
-1039 EQKRGFRPQ
+1039 
-1048 EWRYRWDD
+1048 
-1056 FDRLREVR
+1056 
-1064 TPDGEVWQYSYDA
+1064 GEVGTIDDGLRGSVVYSYDRSGYLTGRSGQMYDHDRYYYDKA
-1077 FGRRTAKRN
+1077 GNLLDNEGQGAVMSNRLPGCGRDRYGYNEWGELTTRRDQQLEWNAQGQLTRVISGNTETHYGYDALGRRT
-1086 IIRAAWK
+1086 
-1093 QNHHTVSEV
+1093 
-1102 RYQWLGMALS
+1102 
-1112 ASEKRYA
+1112 
-1119 DGSPAL
+1119 
-1125 REQWHYRG
+1125 
-1133 GFELLAKEARA
+1133 
-1144 ANDDTSDFYPI
+1144 
-1155 LIGPDGAPQEMYS
+1155 
-1168 ANGRKVWR
+1168 RK
-1176 RQRSLWGLAAAND
+1176 A
-1189 ASPDARESC
+1189 
-1198 DAGFMGQWQD
+1198 
-1208 EESGL
+1208 
-1213 WYNLHR
+1213 
-1219 YYNARTGQY
+1219 
-1228 LSPDPLRLAGGLNTY
+1228 TY
-1243 GYVHNP
+1243 GRH
-1249 LTWADPYGLAGCS
+1249 TGHTAR
-1262 AQFKSR
+1262 SR
-1268 NEAFRAAKRD
+1268 TDFVWEGFRLLQE
-1278 AGIPMNQQPDRI
+1278 NVQQ
-1290 FNSKTGFF
+1290 
-1298 SDHRNVPM
+1298 
-1306 TDSRKNPIFD
+1306 
-1316 NNGNQVWTR
+1316 
-1325 EYQFT
+1325 
-1330 RADGSKII
+1330 
-1338 IQDHS
+1338 
-1343 AGHSYAD
+1343 
-1350 GVGNQGSHLNVRP
+1350 QGW
-1363 IENTRTGSVP
+1363 RTYLY
-1373 GTFDHYEF
+1373 D

>member
-69 RSNHH
+69 RSIHH

-276 SLREDDEHIT
+276 SLRDDDEHIT

-434 NGLMTAHSNAAGFT
+434 NGLMTAHSNATGFT

-486 TGRQGESW
+486 TGRQGETW

-614 DAAGGTVVTAFDSRG
+614 DAAGGT
-629 QMTRYTDC
+629 
-637 SGCSTGYD
+637 
-645 HDEDGNLTRV
+645 
-655 TDAEGKVVRISY
+655 
-667 NRLGLPETVNSP
+667 
-679 GKQQDRYTWNA
+679 
-690 LGLMSSHR
+690 
-698 RITGSV
+698 
-704 ESWRYTPRGL
+704 
-714 LAAHTDEEKRETRWQ
+714 
-729 YTPEGRVAALTNGNG
+729 
-744 AQYRFS
+744 
-750 HDADGRLVREVR
+750 
-762 PDGLSRT
+762 
-769 FILDDSGY
+769 
-777 LTAIQT
+777 
-783 TGTQGGV
+783 QGGV

-856 AEHAGNGSIRYQRDA
+856 AEHAGNGSICYQRDA

-919 RTQGQLTTYSGYDD
+919 RTQGQLATYSGYDD

-962 TSRDYYWNNRDQ
+962 TSRDYYWNN
-974 ITSVLRLNADG
+974 
-985 QAQEERYRYTVNEQ
+985 
-999 IAESRIN
+999 
-1006 GILSQHDYR
+1006 H
-1015 NECVTQAGDSR
+1015 
-1026 YEYDACGRVIKRT
+1026 
-1039 EQKRGFRPQ
+1039 
-1048 EWRYRWDD
+1048 
-1056 FDRLREVR
+1056 
-1064 TPDGEVWQYSYDA
+1064 GEVGTIDDGLRGSVVYSYDRSGYLTGRSGQMYDHDRYYYDKA
-1077 FGRRTAKRN
+1077 GNLLDNEGQGAVMSNRLPGCGRDRYGYNEWGELTTRRDQQLEWNAQGQLTRVISGNTETHYGYDALGRRT
-1086 IIRAAWK
+1086 
-1093 QNHHTVSEV
+1093 
-1102 RYQWLGMALS
+1102 
-1112 ASEKRYA
+1112 
-1119 DGSPAL
+1119 
-1125 REQWHYRG
+1125 
-1133 GFELLAKEARA
+1133 
-1144 ANDDTSDFYPI
+1144 
-1155 LIGPDGAPQEMYS
+1155 
-1168 ANGRKVWR
+1168 RK
-1176 RQRSLWGLAAAND
+1176 A
-1189 ASPDARESC
+1189 
-1198 DAGFMGQWQD
+1198 
-1208 EESGL
+1208 
-1213 WYNLHR
+1213 
-1219 YYNARTGQY
+1219 
-1228 LSPDPLRLAGGLNTY
+1228 TY
-1243 GYVHNP
+1243 GRHTGHTARSRTDFVWEGFRLLQENVQQQGWRTY
-1249 LTWADPYGLAGCS
+1249 LYDAEQPYTPVASVTGRGE
-1262 AQFKSR
+1262 SR
-1268 NEAFRAAKRD
+1268 
-1278 AGIPMNQQPDRI
+1278 
-1290 FNSKTGFF
+1290 
-1298 SDHRNVPM
+1298 
-1306 TDSRKNPIFD
+1306 
-1316 NNGNQVWTR
+1316 QVWYYHT
-1325 EYQFT
+1325 
-1330 RADGSKII
+1330 D
-1338 IQDHS
+1338 
-1343 AGHSYAD
+1343 
-1350 GVGNQGSHLNVRP
+1350 
-1363 IENTRTGSVP
+1363 
-1373 GTFDHYEF
+1373 